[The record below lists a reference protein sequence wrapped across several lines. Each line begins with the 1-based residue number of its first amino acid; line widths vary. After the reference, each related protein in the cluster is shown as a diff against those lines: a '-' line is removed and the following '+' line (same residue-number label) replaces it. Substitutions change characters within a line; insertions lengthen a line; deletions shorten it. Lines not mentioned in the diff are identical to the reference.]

1 MTSPIT
7 APAGSPPAAISREKF
22 LASVRA
28 ANLFPP
34 MLLAKVEAS
43 VPAAAAS
50 AADAARAL
58 IAAGH
63 LTRFQAERLLAGRSD
78 GFHLGPYVILD
89 QVGRGP
95 MGRVYKARH
104 QTMNRPVAVKVLAA
118 NLTDTPAARQA
129 IQSEVRAAAQLN
141 HPNIVTAYDANEIN
155 NRFYLVLELVD
166 GPNLETLIKERG
178 PLPVSEACELLWQA
192 AAGLEHAHARKMLHK
207 DLKPTNLL
215 VSRPS
220 KTAPELLLKIADFG
234 VAKFSPTNEALAQ
247 TPSPGSWLGTA
258 DYTAPEQTN
267 HPQHADKAADLY
279 SLGAVGYF
287 LLTGQP
293 PFPGGTVDEK
303 ARRHLW
309 EEPARLEL
317 VRPDTPPALAALLH
331 QMLAK
336 NPAHR
341 PGSAA
346 EVVARIENILSSFGD
361 SISFDLPQQQGGQY
375 SFVAGQL
382 SGVLSAPPSSG
393 HYPVPPP
400 SGAYHTPPGSGHYA
414 VPPAAHYPP
423 VPGSGYYPVPPH
435 PDQTPSPP
443 VPMPRPQP
451 PQPAPARAGNPN
463 LQSWSQIAAAGRAE
477 EEAEEER
484 PSRRAPAR
492 GRGRSRYQPE
502 GGGMVTTLIVIV
514 LTIAAFAG
522 MGLALKTFVK

>member
-7 APAGSPPAAISREKF
+7 APAGSPPAAITREKF
-22 LASVRA
+22 LAAIRA
-28 ANLFPP
+28 ANLFAP
-34 MLLAKVEAS
+34 MQLQKVEAS
-43 VPAAAAS
+43 VPATAAS
-50 AADAARAL
+50 AVDAARAL

-63 LTRFQAERLLAGRSD
+63 LTKFQAERLLAGRSD
-78 GFHLGPYVILD
+78 GFHLGPYVVLD

-129 IQSEVRAAAQLN
+129 IQQGVRAAAQLN
-141 HPNIVTAYDANEIN
+141 HSNVVTAYDANEIN
-155 NRFYLVLELVD
+155 TRFYLVVELVD
-166 GPNLETLIKERG
+166 GPDLEALVKERG
-178 PLPVSEACELLWQA
+178 ALPIAEACELLWQA
-192 AAGLEHAHARKMLHK
+192 ASGLEHAHARKMLHH

-234 VAKFSPTNEALAQ
+234 VSKFSPTAAAAAQ
-247 TPSPGSWLGTA
+247 TPAPGSWLGTA
-258 DYTAPEQTN
+258 DYTSPELTN
-267 HPQHADKAADLY
+267 HPEHADKPADLY
-279 SLGAVGYF
+279 SLGAIGYF

-303 ARRHLW
+303 AKRHLW

-336 NPAHR
+336 NPVHR

-346 EVVARIENILSSFGD
+346 EVVARLENVLATFGD

-382 SGVLSAPPSSG
+382 SGVMAAPPSSG
-393 HYPVPPP
+393 HYPVPP
-400 SGAYHTPPGSGHYA
+400 GSGYH
-414 VPPAAHYPP
+414 P
-423 VPGSGYYPVPPH
+423 VPGSGYHPVPVPH
-435 PDQTPSPP
+435 DQTPSPP
-443 VPMPRPQP
+443 VPMSR
-451 PQPAPARAGNPN
+451 PQPAPARAANPN
-463 LQSWSQIAAAGRAE
+463 LQSWSQIAAAKHS
-477 EEAEEER
+477 EEADDEPPRRYGR
-484 PSRRAPAR
+484 PA
-492 GRGRSRYQPE
+492 Q
-502 GGGMVTTLIVIV
+502 GGGKLTTLIVIA
-514 LTIAAFAG
+514 LTVAAFAG
-522 MGLALKTFVK
+522 MAWALKVYMK